1 MWSSFL
7 YNTIY
12 KIYFKNF
19 IQVFQV
25 HLIGAILIY
34 VNIDRFCTFS
44 APRTRIQGISRLLR
58 LFSYVSVRVY
68 ARRGG
73 GNGEEREIIGANSS
87 ARCGRD
93 HAAD

>member
-1 MWSSFL
+1 ML
-7 YNTIY
+7 
-12 KIYFKNF
+12 
-19 IQVFQV
+19 
-25 HLIGAILIY
+25 ILIDLI
-34 VNIDRFCTFS
+34 NFPTLP

-58 LFSYVSVRVY
+58 LFSYVSARVY

-73 GNGEEREIIGANSS
+73 GNEEGREIIGANSS